1 MIDLTSKTFHKNIV
15 NYYFLVKFIQ
25 DEVIKIVP
33 EIPTVMNKTDGML
46 YINYSLLSIIIY
58 SK

>member
-1 MIDLTSKTFHKNIV
+1 MIDLSSKKFHKNIV
-15 NYYFLVKFIQ
+15 NHYFLVQFIQ
-25 DEVIKIVP
+25 DEVIKIVLK
-33 EIPTVMNKTDGML
+33 IPAVIKTGGMF